1 VPGFE
6 APIKA
11 IFSVANRSAAIRIPK
26 YATAPQAVRMEFRPP
41 DATGNAYLSMAAML
55 MAGLAG
61 VRDEI
66 DPTVAGFGP
75 IYDNIFD
82 WSEERRATIKSLPT
96 SVDAAMSALENDPGF
111 LKEDGI
117 FDDTLIQTWVNTKR
131 KEAERVN
138 QRPTPFEIEN
148 YYDC

>member
-1 VPGFE
+1 
-6 APIKA
+6 
-11 IFSVANRSAAIRIPK
+11 
-26 YATAPQAVRMEFRPP
+26 
-41 DATGNAYLSMAAML
+41 L
-55 MAGLAG
+55 
-61 VRDEI
+61 
-66 DPTVAGFGP
+66 
-75 IYDNIFD
+75 
-82 WSEERRATIKSLPT
+82 SEERRATIKSLPT
-96 SVDAAMSALENDPGF
+96 SVDAAMNDLGNDPGF